1 MSKGRLLTKRKYR
14 DFRKTKRS
22 KIKWVKNL
30 KFPRKWKLLH
40 EVTHMSMGLPKKR
53 KILEWY
59 L

>member
-22 KIKWVKNL
+22 KIKWVRNL
-30 KFPRKWKLLH
+30 KFPRKWKLLN
-40 EVTHMSMGLPKKR
+40 EVTHISMRFPKKR
-53 KILEWY
+53 KILEWC